1 MKKILFND
9 RFGLT
14 QAVLSERKTM
24 TRRIVKG
31 NGIIQAGEIQTID
44 VINGVVHLV
53 ENNYDESCNDDF
65 DEEDDDG
72 HITLKIP
79 YKVDEVVAI
88 AQSYRSITEEEEE
101 INGVLGLYRIGQ
113 KYLTMDEMGA
123 GWTNKMFVRADLMP
137 HHIRFTDI
145 KAERLQDI
153 SDEDCISEG
162 IRKWT
167 KDEELFKYDLADGF
181 EIFEWRDKPKNP
193 REAFAALIDKVS
205 GKGTWDSNPWVFAYE
220 FELVD

>member
-1 MKKILFND
+1 MFND
-9 RFGLT
+9 RYGLT
-14 QAVLSERKTM
+14 QAVLEGRKTM
-24 TRRIVKG
+24 TRRAVSEKLWDRWTDYDDWCNTVAI
-31 NGIIQAGEIQTID
+31 ND
-44 VINGVVHLV
+44 VPKIRQYYK
-53 ENNYDESCNDDF
+53 EKDF
-65 DEEDDDG
+65 FLDNS
-72 HITLKIP
+72 P
-79 YKVDEVVAI
+79 YKVGEVVSI

-145 KAERLQDI
+145 RAERLQDI

-181 EIFEWRDKPKNP
+181 EIFEWRDKPRNP
-193 REAFAALIDKVS
+193 REAFASLIDKVS
-205 GKGTWDSNPWVFAYE
+205 GKGVWDSNPWVFAYE

>member
-1 MKKILFND
+1 MKKIMFND
-9 RFGLT
+9 RYGLT
-14 QAVLSERKTM
+14 QAVLEGRKTM
-24 TRRIVKG
+24 TRRIIPKSVLDKADDYRVEYY
-31 NGIIQAGEIQTID
+31 NGTLSDISEKEAIEQLY
-44 VINGVVHLV
+44 LV
-53 ENNYDESCNDDF
+53 EKRLN
-65 DEEDDDG
+65 
-72 HITLKIP
+72 LP
-79 YKVDEVVAI
+79 YKVGEIVAI
-88 AQSYRSITEEEEE
+88 AQKYSDVAQGGYPVDSRYDAFRTANWGDGEDC
-101 INGVLGLYRIGQ
+101 VL
-113 KYLTMDEMGA
+113 KSSA

-181 EIFEWRDKPKNP
+181 EIFEWRDKPRNP

-205 GKGTWDSNPWVFAYE
+205 GKGVWDSNPWVFAYE
-220 FELVD
+220 FELVK